1 MAKMVFLL
9 YLFSVLISTAK
20 AQESLVFLPLHDP
33 TSALELEAPS
43 LYGHDPSMAVGI
55 HLETENLKNV
65 SRSVLMAETWLR
77 NYVLPFY
84 PSTNITAI
92 VVAHSVF
99 CNRNQQHEL
108 GLVLPAI
115 KNIHYSLTR
124 WGLQNDIKATTS
136 LSSDCLN
143 SDHEAYR
150 DDLTENHIRPLL
162 SFLQEIGSPYVV
174 NPPSSPPPYSRPTSS
189 DETLSILKSHRKSL
203 KNLGVNKVNVVVLS
217 PRTEK
222 PTSRKLS
229 FIDISK
235 NIVPFPGP
243 AAESRRPTPPVGT
256 ISPNPGSPYPFM
268 PHLAPISNPG
278 ASPTFGPHLPPCQ
291 PPVGGVGGHPVGAPV
306 GVAHR
311 GLWCVAKPSVPPE
324 TLQEAL
330 DYACGGEGGAD
341 CGAIREDGSCYY
353 PDTIV
358 AHASYAFNS
367 YWQKNKRSGGTC
379 GFGGTAM
386 LINSD
391 PRVIVIA
398 DSFLSRGID

>member
-1 MAKMVFLL
+1 MAKMVWLL
-9 YLFSVLISTAK
+9 SLFSVLLIISTAK
-20 AQESLVFLPLHDP
+20 AQESVVVLLPLHDDRS
-33 TSALELEAPS
+33 TSALQAPS
-43 LYGHDPSMAVGI
+43 PYGQPAAVGV

-77 NYVLPFY
+77 NHVLPFY
-84 PSTNITAI
+84 PSTNISTI
-92 VVAHSVF
+92 LVAHSVF
-99 CNRNQQHEL
+99 CHRNRRREL

-136 LSSDCLN
+136 LSSDCMN
-143 SDHEAYR
+143 TDHEAYR

-162 SFLQEIGSPYVV
+162 SFLQETGSPYIV
-174 NPPSSPPPYSRPTSS
+174 NPPSPPYS
-189 DETLSILKSHRKSL
+189 DETLKSHQKSL
-203 KNLGVNKVNVVVLS
+203 RNIGVNKVSVVILS
-217 PRTEK
+217 RRTEK

-235 NIVPFPGP
+235 NIVPFPAP
-243 AAESRRPTPPVGT
+243 AAETRPPPSIGT
-256 ISPNPGSPYPFM
+256 ISPNPRSPYPFM
-268 PHLAPISNPG
+268 PHLAPMANP
-278 ASPTFGPHLPPCQ
+278 PPFGPHLPPCQ
-291 PPVGGVGGHPVGAPV
+291 PSVGGGGGGGHPVGAPV

-311 GLWCVAKPSVPPE
+311 GQWCVAKPSVPPE
-324 TLQEAL
+324 KLQEAL

-341 CGAIREDGSCYY
+341 CGAIGEDGSCYY
-353 PDTIV
+353 PDNVV

-386 LINSD
+386 IINSD
-391 PRVIVIA
+391 PSYSNCRFIL
-398 DSFLSRGID
+398 D